1 MNAKLAVLV
10 GGLMMMGAVGG
21 IDAGTMGFAKGM
33 VFALIGTACAIEGAL
48 RLTGEQA

>member
-21 IDAGTMGFAKGM
+21 IDAGTMEFGRGFI
-33 VFALIGTACAIEGAL
+33 FALIGTACAIEGAS